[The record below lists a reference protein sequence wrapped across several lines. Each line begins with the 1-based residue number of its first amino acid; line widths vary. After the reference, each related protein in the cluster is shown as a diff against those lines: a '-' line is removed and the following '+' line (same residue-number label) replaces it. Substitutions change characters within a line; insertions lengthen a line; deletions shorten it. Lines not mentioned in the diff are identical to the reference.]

1 MIFVAWLNLSDIYI
15 DSVVN
20 LFYEWLFITRLLSSY
35 YPPALFDTI
44 VNFEDPFAKRAAIS
58 FSGIPHNPK
67 PPTSNLAPSGI
78 SATVSSMF
86 W

>member
-1 MIFVAWLNLSDIYI
+1 MIIFLSPLI
-15 DSVVN
+15 
-20 LFYEWLFITRLLSSY
+20 RSY

-44 VNFEDPFAKRAAIS
+44 VNFDDPFAKRAAIN

-67 PPTSNLAPSGI
+67 PPTSNFAPSGI
-78 SATVSSMF
+78 SATASSMF